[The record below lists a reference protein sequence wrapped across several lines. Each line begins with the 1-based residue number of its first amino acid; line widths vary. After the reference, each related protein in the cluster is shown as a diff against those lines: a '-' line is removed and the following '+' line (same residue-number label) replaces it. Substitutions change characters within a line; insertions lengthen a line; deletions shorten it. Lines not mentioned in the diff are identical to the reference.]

1 MLFLIIV
8 SPLVQT
14 AFFCLGYARE
24 IEDIKI
30 YVTDLDVTPPGNKY
44 LLLSVCV
51 RVRAYS
57 STVYRDHEG

>member
-1 MLFLIIV
+1 M
-8 SPLVQT
+8 QT